1 MMPPSDWKAASAAAE
16 DDAEAQE
23 EELCDFELQRQ
34 RNTARNQ
41 ELLRQLGLA

>member
-1 MMPPSDWKAASAAAE
+1 MPPSDWAASAAAE